1 MGGGRKN
8 QEFSV
13 NFLNTA
19 SFQQR
24 DVKSVS
30 SAFLIRTLV
39 STRETEWTHRPFPA
53 SLPSFLFLSVLMA
66 RAFLLHLGKGHPEVM
81 AGPSGSGP
89 QKVPLS
95 SGPSPRSFTCC
106 SLSSWSFTRLFPLLL
121 ALHPPVP
128 SPPGPSPAVPPPPGP
143 SPAVPSPSALHPPV
157 PSASKFLPAVTRLTL
172 ALHTLPELA
181 PPLRSLPCC

>member
-66 RAFLLHLGKGHPEVM
+66 RAFLLRLGKGHPEVM

-95 SGPSPRSFTCC
+95 SGPSPACSLSSRSFTCC
-106 SLSSWSFTRLFPLLL
+106 SLSSRSFTRCSLSFSPSL
-121 ALHPPVP
+121 ACSLCFQIPPCCYPTHTRPAHPP
-128 SPPGPSPAVPPPPGP
+128 
-143 SPAVPSPSALHPPV
+143 
-157 PSASKFLPAVTRLTL
+157 
-172 ALHTLPELA
+172 
-181 PPLRSLPCC
+181 